1 MATKPARNKLLPRDE
16 LLHRLGRSVAVGC
29 VLIAFSLT
37 IGVLG
42 YHTIAGLPWIDAFL
56 DASMILS
63 GMGPVSTLHT
73 SSSKLFAGCYA
84 IYCGVMLLAST
95 GVILSPLVHRS
106 LHKFHLEW
114 DARDK

>member
-1 MATKPARNKLLPRDE
+1 MAFKQLKNKLLGRSE
-16 LLHRLGRSVAVGC
+16 LLHRLGRSVLVGC

-37 IGVLG
+37 IGVVG
-42 YHTIAGLPWIDAFL
+42 YHTIGGLPWIDAFL
-56 DASMILS
+56 DAAMILS

-73 SSSKLFAGCYA
+73 SGAKLFAGCYA

-95 GVILSPLVHRS
+95 GVILAPLLHRS